1 MTITSISSATYV
13 ADLVNF
19 IRDKLSSNIT
29 DPLSG
34 KRVSSEKFVMTE
46 YPRREVKFPII
57 TVVDRPSRQEQRLG
71 MQSEGTIL
79 RLTIEIRAWARN
91 VKERD
96 ELYDSIHNYLRTE
109 QFDTLTGANLHD
121 FALGSVVNI
130 SEPDVKSK
138 VAEFT
143 WLYVCE

>member
-19 IRDKLSSNIT
+19 IRDKLISSIT

-34 KRVSSEKFVMTE
+34 KRTSNEKFVMTE
-46 YPRREVKFPII
+46 YPRREVKYPII
-57 TVVDRPSRQEQRLG
+57 TIVDRPSSQIQRLG
-71 MQSEGTIL
+71 MQSEGTML
-79 RLTIEIRAWARN
+79 RLVLEVRVWARN

-96 ELYDSIHNYLRTE
+96 ELYDAIHNYLRTE
-109 QFDTLTGANLHD
+109 QFDTLTNANLHD
-121 FALGSVVNI
+121 FTLGSVVNI
-130 SEPDVKSK
+130 SESDVKSK

-143 WLYVCE
+143 WLYICE